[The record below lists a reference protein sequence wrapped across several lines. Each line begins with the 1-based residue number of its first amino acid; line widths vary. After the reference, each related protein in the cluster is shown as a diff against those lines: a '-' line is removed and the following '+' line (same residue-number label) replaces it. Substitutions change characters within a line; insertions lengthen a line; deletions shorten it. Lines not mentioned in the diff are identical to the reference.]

1 MELKGTTMKKT
12 LNVRASGRFFTLI
25 ELLIT
30 IAIIA
35 ILAGVLL
42 PALNSARKKAQ
53 AISCISNQKQTML
66 GVIQYTVDSNGYLSL
81 HNCLAVSGN
90 ILEGVYQPDS
100 SVPTNQ
106 FAKYKFLFCPTNLQ
120 SQSSST
126 NLYCF
131 NNLFGCRRESW
142 DNWVPTAENAY
153 AQYEQEGKRYIYV
166 NLPRL
171 KQPSQYML
179 IADSIHKTTFQPYS
193 ILETKNAP
201 GAFHLRHNGRCNLS
215 FADGHVSS
223 RALAWFIQNLTQ
235 YAPAIV
241 TENLYTY
248 YGTR

>member
-1 MELKGTTMKKT
+1 MKGNQMKSDRKIYPAE
-12 LNVRASGRFFTLI
+12 RHFTLI

-53 AISCISNQKQTML
+53 AISCVSNQKQTML
-66 GVIQYTVDSNGYLSL
+66 GVIQYTLDSNGYLSL
-81 HNCLAVSGN
+81 HNCLPVSGN

-106 FAKYKFLFCPTNLQ
+106 FAKYKFLFCPSNLQ
-120 SQSSST
+120 TQSSST

-142 DNWVPTAENAY
+142 DNWVPTVENAY
-153 AQYEQEGKRYIYV
+153 VQYEKEGRRYIYV

-171 KQPSQYML
+171 KQPSQYIL
-179 IADSIHKTTFQPYS
+179 IADSINKTTFQPYS
-193 ILETKNAP
+193 ILETKN
-201 GAFHLRHNGRCNLS
+201 GLGGFYLRHNGRCNLS

-223 RALAWFIQNLTQ
+223 RALGWFLQNLTQ

-241 TENLYTY
+241 SENLYIY
-248 YGTR
+248 YGSR